1 MLKRDGAV
9 LFCEDGYYKDILYES
24 GSYVYT
30 MEAPDGS
37 VDGETVTIAAKKVCA
52 PPRLAVRY
60 LSEPA
65 ALGGT
70 LYLREDPQAVLCA
83 DAPAGIRKM
92 EYEGEEGIFRTLE
105 DFETESFCVYGENA
119 SAEAVLGETEAFREL
134 HAEGEHLLFDL
145 LGVGEI
151 LYDALPSISHR
162 YRHFSSLHDPAP
174 HRGRD
179 FQISD

>member
-1 MLKRDGAV
+1 MGLW
-9 LFCEDGYYKDILYES
+9 
-24 GSYVYT
+24 
-30 MEAPDGS
+30 S
-37 VDGETVTIAAKKVCA
+37 VDGIAAIRR
-52 PPRLAVRY
+52 P
-60 LSEPA
+60 
-65 ALGGT
+65 
-70 LYLREDPQAVLCA
+70 
-83 DAPAGIRKM
+83 DAIRKA
-92 EYEGEEGIFRTLE
+92 EGLVECSVSHIP
-105 DFETESFCVYGENA
+105 A
-119 SAEAVLGETEAFREL
+119 EAFREL